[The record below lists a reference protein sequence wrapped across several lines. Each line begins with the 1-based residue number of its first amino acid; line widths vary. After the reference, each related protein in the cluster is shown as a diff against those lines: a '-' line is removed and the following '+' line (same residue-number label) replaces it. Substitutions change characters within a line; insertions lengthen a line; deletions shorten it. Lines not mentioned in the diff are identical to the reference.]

1 MSKYGPKQPNNHETQ
16 LDTRTCMA
24 LAHLYDDPRPNIN
37 HFKLNTNWKNKIMN
51 GELNLVNIEEERKMA
66 EDLEK
71 YNVISDV
78 LGAEKD
84 FEENLTK
91 HSESADDQKISDEA
105 KAKAAEIYAD
115 MVKPIMKRKHF
126 IGNNWKEYEAAV
138 LDHKITCFVE
148 LMDIYYLET
157 KKQIPLSDQSIAD
170 IIGVTKEAV
179 RQWTQKALRKTR
191 NDTPKKVFNE
201 LHEATIDWFKN
212 RPNDI
217 TFYNGAA

>member
-1 MSKYGPKQPNNHETQ
+1 MKEES
-16 LDTRTCMA
+16 
-24 LAHLYDDPRPNIN
+24 
-37 HFKLNTNWKNKIMN
+37 
-51 GELNLVNIEEERKMA
+51 NLVNIEEERKMA

-78 LGAEKD
+78 LGAEKG
-84 FEENLTK
+84 FEQN
-91 HSESADDQKISDEA
+91 SEMYTGPDSDPEISDEA

-115 MVKPIMKRKHF
+115 MIKPIMKKEHF
-126 IGNNWKEYEAAV
+126 LGKNWKEYEAAV

-148 LMDIYYLET
+148 LMNIYYLET
-157 KKQIPLSDQSIAD
+157 KKQIPFSDESIAN
-170 IIGVTKEAV
+170 IIGVTKECV

-191 NDTPKKVFNE
+191 NDTPKKKFNE

-212 RPNDI
+212 RPDDI